1 MGFLSKPTISPT
13 NLTQKLK
20 FPPLTLKSLRESV
33 YFSAV
38 GADPELVRVIRAVAG
53 SQRILHL
60 VTNPYKLGL
69 SPGYKEETEY
79 GELKG

>member
-1 MGFLSKPTISPT
+1 ML
-13 NLTQKLK
+13 N
-20 FPPLTLKSLRESV
+20 V

-60 VTNPYKLGL
+60 VTNPYKLGIYAT
-69 SPGYKEETEY
+69 GYKEDTEY
-79 GELKG
+79 GNLKG